1 MKFRGPSTFVTEKPF
16 SYSDQ
21 EAFVSNDDSKKDFE
35 DTKKMFEK
43 PKGNSFRQTPLD
55 RNLTILLYL
64 KKYDGDWKN
73 TNEIATYSKGHG
85 LHRKRLEE
93 VLEGLVEK
101 ELLEKQP
108 AENPQAK
115 FEYKINDSGKDTLR
129 KYLIMLDDPK
139 MKFVAGIKREKFD
152 ELD

>member
-1 MKFRGPSTFVTEKPF
+1 MAEGK
-16 SYSDQ
+16 
-21 EAFVSNDDSKKDFE
+21 
-35 DTKKMFEK
+35 
-43 PKGNSFRQTPLD
+43 SFRQTPLD

-64 KKYDGDWKN
+64 KKHDGEWKN

-85 LHRKRLEE
+85 LQRKRLDE

-101 ELLEKQP
+101 GLLEKQP

-115 FEYKINDSGKDTLR
+115 FEYKINGLGKDALR
-129 KYLIMLDDPK
+129 KYLVLLEDPA

>member
-1 MKFRGPSTFVTEKPF
+1 MSEKTCEFNFRGHP
-16 SYSDQ
+16 
-21 EAFVSNDDSKKDFE
+21 
-35 DTKKMFEK
+35 TKKPKILTIGVKSQLVKEK
-43 PKGNSFRQTPLD
+43 SFRQTPLD

-64 KKYDGDWKN
+64 KKHDGELKN

-85 LHRKRLEE
+85 LQRKRLEG

-101 ELLEKQP
+101 GLLDKQP

-115 FEYKINDSGKDTLR
+115 FEYKINDAGKETLR
-129 KYLIMLDDPK
+129 KYLILLDDPA
-139 MKFVAGIKREKFD
+139 MKFVAGIKRKKFD

>member
-1 MKFRGPSTFVTEKPF
+1 MSKSWKKECVQTSLVTKLLIR
-16 SYSDQ
+16 
-21 EAFVSNDDSKKDFE
+21 SNGVQYQVAE
-35 DTKKMFEK
+35 
-43 PKGNSFRQTPLD
+43 GNLFRQTPLD

-64 KKYDGDWKN
+64 KKHDGEWKN
-73 TNEIATYSKGHG
+73 KNEIATYSKGHG
-85 LHRKRLEE
+85 LQRKRLDE

-101 ELLEKQP
+101 GLLDKQA

-115 FEYKINDSGKDTLR
+115 FEYKINDVGKTTLK
-129 KYLIMLDDPK
+129 KYLILLEDPA